1 MAKAKNRDKRK
12 KAQAK
17 AVNVKREQEPQFYD
31 GYMVIPLD
39 PSLND
44 TQVRDRCQFFDE
56 FRSKG
61 VVNEVLGYPHRY
73 KMTAHVF
80 SRQYGKAVA
89 TVDQDCLNER
99 KTIPEMAQIAFAAAR
114 EKENDIDM
122 PKSYVV
128 LRAQK
133 LTDKERKAIDAERLI
148 EAKKVP
154 IMGLNYARAEQ
165 MIRKELRLMSTK
177 NQGSQA
183 A

>member
-1 MAKAKNRDKRK
+1 MAKLKNRDKRK
-12 KAQAK
+12 AVAQRKANQASAGK
-17 AVNVKREQEPQFYD
+17 VIFYD

-39 PSLND
+39 PSLSD
-44 TQVRDRCQFFDE
+44 TQTRDRCQFFDE
-56 FRSKG
+56 FRDKA
-61 VVNEVLGYPHRY
+61 VIKDVFGYPHRY

-122 PKSYVV
+122 LESYVV

-133 LTDKERKAIDAERLI
+133 LTDKERKAIDADRLI
-148 EAKKVP
+148 EQKKVP

-165 MIRKELRLMSTK
+165 MIKQELGL
-177 NQGSQA
+177 
-183 A
+183 

>member
-1 MAKAKNRDKRK
+1 MAKIKNRDKRK
-12 KAQAK
+12 KVQAK
-17 AVNVKREQEPQFYD
+17 AANIKREQEPQFYD

-39 PSLND
+39 PSLSD

-56 FRSKG
+56 FRIKG
-61 VVNEVLGYPHRY
+61 VINEVLGYPHRY

-89 TVDQDCLNER
+89 TVDKDCLSER

-122 PKSYVV
+122 PASYVV

-133 LTDKERKAIDAERLI
+133 LTHKERKAIDAERLI
-148 EAKKVP
+148 EKKKVP

-165 MIRKELRLMSTK
+165 MIKMEMGL
-177 NQGSQA
+177 
-183 A
+183 

>member
-17 AVNVKREQEPQFYD
+17 AANIKSEQEPRFYD

-39 PSLND
+39 SSLND
-44 TQVRDRCQFFDE
+44 KQMRDRCQFFDE
-56 FRSKG
+56 FRNKG
-61 VVNEVLGYPHRY
+61 IINEVFSYPHRY

-89 TVDQDCLNER
+89 TVDKDCLSER

-122 PKSYVV
+122 QESYVV

-133 LTDKERKAIDAERLI
+133 LTDKERKAIAAERLI
-148 EAKKVP
+148 EKKKVP
-154 IMGLNYARAEQ
+154 IMGLNYAKAEQ
-165 MIRKELRLMSTK
+165 MIKRSIGL
-177 NQGSQA
+177 
-183 A
+183 

>member
-12 KAQAK
+12 KEAQKKLNQAK
-17 AVNVKREQEPQFYD
+17 AKEPQFYD

-39 PSLND
+39 PSLSD
-44 TQVRDRCQFFDE
+44 TQTRDRCQFFDE
-56 FRSKG
+56 FRDKG
-61 VVNEVLGYPHRY
+61 VISEVLGYPHRY

-89 TVDQDCLNER
+89 TVDKDCLSER
-99 KTIPEMAQIAFAAAR
+99 RTIPEMAQIAFAAAR

-122 PKSYVV
+122 PSSYVV

-148 EAKKVP
+148 EKKQVP
-154 IMGLNYARAEQ
+154 LMVLNYAKAEQ
-165 MIRKELRLMSTK
+165 MIRKEMGLISTK
-177 NQGSQA
+177 DKGSQA

>member
-17 AVNVKREQEPQFYD
+17 AINIKREQEPQFYD

-39 PSLND
+39 PSFSD
-44 TQVRDRCQFFDE
+44 TEVRNRTQFFDE

-61 VVNEVLGYPHRY
+61 VINEIFGYPHRY

-89 TVDQDCLNER
+89 TVDKNCLSER
-99 KTIPEMAQIAFAAAR
+99 RTIPEMAQIAFAAAR

-133 LTDKERKAIDAERLI
+133 LTDKERKAIDAERLV
-148 EAKKVP
+148 EKKKVP
-154 IMGLNYARAEQ
+154 LMGLNYAKAEQ
-165 MIRKELRLMSTK
+165 MIKKELELLLK
-177 NQGSQA
+177 NNQRSKA

>member
-17 AVNVKREQEPQFYD
+17 AINVKREQEPQFYD

-39 PSLND
+39 PSLSD
-44 TQVRDRCQFFDE
+44 MQVRNRCEFFDE
-56 FRSKG
+56 FRNRS

-89 TVDQDCLNER
+89 TVDKDCLSER
-99 KTIPEMAQIAFAAAR
+99 RTIPEMAQIAFAAAR

-133 LTDKERKAIDAERLI
+133 LTDRDRKAIDAERLI
-148 EAKKVP
+148 EKKKVP
-154 IMGLNYARAEQ
+154 IMGLNYAKAEQ
-165 MIRKELRLMSTK
+165 MIKKELELLSK
-177 NQGSQA
+177 NNQRSQA

>member
-17 AVNVKREQEPQFYD
+17 AVNIKSEQEPRFYD

-39 PSLND
+39 SSLND
-44 TQVRDRCQFFDE
+44 KQMRDRCQFFDE
-56 FRSKG
+56 FRNKG
-61 VVNEVLGYPHRY
+61 VINEVFSYPHRY

-89 TVDQDCLNER
+89 TVDKNCLSER

-122 PKSYVV
+122 QESYVV

-133 LTDKERKAIDAERLI
+133 LTDKERKAIAAERLI
-148 EAKKVP
+148 EKKKVP
-154 IMGLNYARAEQ
+154 IMGLNYAKAEQ
-165 MIRKELRLMSTK
+165 MIKRSIGL
-177 NQGSQA
+177 
-183 A
+183 

>member
-1 MAKAKNRDKRK
+1 MAKTKNRDKRK

-17 AVNVKREQEPQFYD
+17 AINIKREQEPQFYD

-39 PSLND
+39 PSLSD

-61 VVNEVLGYPHRY
+61 VINEVLSYPHRY

-89 TVDQDCLNER
+89 TVDQDCLSER
-99 KTIPEMAQIAFAAAR
+99 RTIPEMAQIAFSAAR
-114 EKENDIDM
+114 EKEIDINM

-133 LTDKERKAIDAERLI
+133 LTDKERKAIDAERLV
-148 EAKKVP
+148 KKKQVP
-154 IMGLNYARAEQ
+154 LMGLNYAKAEQ
-165 MIRKELRLMSTK
+165 IIRKEMGLMSTK
-177 NQGSQA
+177 DKGSQA
-183 A
+183 T

>member
-1 MAKAKNRDKRK
+1 MAKPKNRDKRK
-12 KAQAK
+12 KTQAK

-39 PSLND
+39 PSLSD
-44 TQVRDRCQFFDE
+44 TQVRDRCQFFGE
-56 FRSKG
+56 FRGKG
-61 VVNEVLGYPHRY
+61 VINEVLSYPHRY
-73 KMTAHVF
+73 KMTAHVY
-80 SRQYGKAVA
+80 SRKYGKAVA

-114 EKENDIDM
+114 EKENDLNM

-133 LTDKERKAIDAERLI
+133 LIAKERKAIDAERLI
-148 EAKKVP
+148 EKKKVP

-165 MIRKELRLMSTK
+165 MIKWRW
-177 NQGSQA
+177 GYD
-183 A
+183 

>member
-12 KAQAK
+12 KAQEKKVNQARAK
-17 AVNVKREQEPQFYD
+17 EPQFYD

-39 PSLND
+39 PSLSD
-44 TQVRDRCQFFDE
+44 TQTRDRCQFFDE
-56 FRSKG
+56 FRDKG
-61 VVNEVLGYPHRY
+61 IINEVLSYPHRY

-89 TVDQDCLNER
+89 TVDKDCLSER
-99 KTIPEMAQIAFAAAR
+99 RTIPEMAQIAFAAAR

-133 LTDKERKAIDAERLI
+133 LTDRDRKAIDAERLI
-148 EAKKVP
+148 EKKKVP
-154 IMGLNYARAEQ
+154 IMGLNYAKAEQ
-165 MIRKELRLMSTK
+165 MIKKELELLSRN
-177 NQGSQA
+177 NQRSQA

>member
-17 AVNVKREQEPQFYD
+17 AVNIKSEQEPRLYD

-39 PSLND
+39 SSLSD

-56 FRSKG
+56 FRNKA
-61 VVNEVLGYPHRY
+61 VINEVLSYPHRY

-122 PKSYVV
+122 QESYVV

-133 LTDKERKAIDAERLI
+133 LTDKERKAIAAERLI
-148 EAKKVP
+148 EKKKVP
-154 IMGLNYARAEQ
+154 IMGLNYAKAEQ
-165 MIRKELRLMSTK
+165 MIKRSIGL
-177 NQGSQA
+177 
-183 A
+183 